1 MKMYA
6 SQTSANAGTFVRSA
20 MKDAYELLQQKEA
33 ELARVRKEIESL
45 KIVAPLLSDG
55 RNSDDL
61 AQTPT
66 TRLRVL

>member
-1 MKMYA
+1 
-6 SQTSANAGTFVRSA
+6 